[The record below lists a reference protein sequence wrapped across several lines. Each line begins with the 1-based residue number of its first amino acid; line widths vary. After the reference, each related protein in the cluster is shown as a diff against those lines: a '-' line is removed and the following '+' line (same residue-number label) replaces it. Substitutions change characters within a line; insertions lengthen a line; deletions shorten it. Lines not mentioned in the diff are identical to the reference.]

1 MCIFHSLEN
10 LFHVARQHI
19 FREGGGN
26 MFDFRKGNLWKKQHI
41 EWVGKYFGLQKGRH
55 GKGPTYIIKLNRALN
70 IVFSQTWGEDS
81 LNWGWDITHVK
92 EIWYIIKLNRALNI
106 VFYQTWGEDSLNWG
120 WDITHVEEIWYIIKL
135 NRALNIV
142 FY

>member
-1 MCIFHSLEN
+1 MSFTTFVSMVSTSDHSKLFLNN
-10 LFHVARQHI
+10 LYKFLKLRLFVYISQLRKSIPCGPTAYIQGG
-19 FREGGGN
+19 GGGN
-26 MFDFRKGNLWKKQHI
+26 MFVFRKGNLWKKQHI
-41 EWVGKYFGLQKGRH
+41 EWAGKYFGLQKGRH

-70 IVFSQTWGEDS
+70 IVF
-81 LNWGWDITHVK
+81 
-92 EIWYIIKLNRALNI
+92 
-106 VFYQTWGEDSLNWG
+106 YQTWGEDSLKWG